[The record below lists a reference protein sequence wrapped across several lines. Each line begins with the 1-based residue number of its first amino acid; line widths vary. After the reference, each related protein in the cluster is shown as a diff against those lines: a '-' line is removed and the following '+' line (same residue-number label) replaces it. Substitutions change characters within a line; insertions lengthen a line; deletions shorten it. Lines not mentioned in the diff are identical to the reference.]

1 MVFIKNLLLISL
13 ISLEK
18 NDAPSCTEA
27 PLPEREDGGGSAL
40 PVPRCA
46 VPVLRGVAGGAGV
59 GSHLL
64 HTCAAALLALRRS
77 HGQPAPLLF

>member
-1 MVFIKNLLLISL
+1 MVFIKKLPLISL
-13 ISLEK
+13 ISSKK

-27 PLPEREDGGGSAL
+27 PLTKHEEGGGSAL

-59 GSHLL
+59 GSHML
-64 HTCAAALLALRRS
+64 HTCAAALRRNQN
-77 HGQPAPLLF
+77 QPAPLQF